1 MHELECCGK
10 KQIDT
15 LHITSWDVDHCK
27 CDELEWIL
35 KHLRPTRIE
44 YPGYAP
50 PHDEAKACLQRIL
63 AYEEARLREGA
74 KVASVSITPAY
85 INALAFGEKL
95 VYDDIL
101 YHPRAI
107 YEKSNDNSTVKLF
120 RRGSFNVASLGDVE
134 DDRIGAGLRRC
145 SIFCSETDVLILP
158 HHGSEHSVLSRHF
171 LKVMRPQLGICSN
184 DYDDKHGHPDQVV
197 RDWFDE
203 FGIELLCT
211 KTGDVLVESIEPHG
225 ARFEAW
231 NFHNEQAFHKGP
243 YVAKKAH
250 LMRHN
255 VDALRNRYAPGGSPV
270 IG

>member
-1 MHELECCGK
+1 M
-10 KQIDT
+10 
-15 LHITSWDVDHCK
+15 
-27 CDELEWIL
+27 
-35 KHLRPTRIE
+35 
-44 YPGYAP
+44 
-50 PHDEAKACLQRIL
+50 
-63 AYEEARLREGA
+63 
-74 KVASVSITPAY
+74 
-85 INALAFGEKL
+85 
-95 VYDDIL
+95 
-101 YHPRAI
+101 
-107 YEKSNDNSTVKLF
+107 KLF